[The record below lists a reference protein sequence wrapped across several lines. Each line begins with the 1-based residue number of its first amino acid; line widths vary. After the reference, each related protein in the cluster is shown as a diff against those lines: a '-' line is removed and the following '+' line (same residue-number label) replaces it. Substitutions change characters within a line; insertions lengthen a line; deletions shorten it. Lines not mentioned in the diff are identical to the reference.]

1 MDKDK
6 LLEGKEYDF
15 LRENDNLKNRI
26 ILLGLAGSYAYGTNN
41 ENSDIDVRGIALNK
55 PSDLIG
61 MTSFEQYV
69 DNNTDTCI
77 YSFNKI
83 IKLLINCNPNTI
95 ELLGL
100 KKEHYLYLNEIG
112 RELIDNRKMFLSK
125 RAIQSF
131 VGYSTAQLRRLE
143 NVLTRD
149 SYTQERKEE
158 HILNSIKSSMYE
170 FNSKYEQYNNGCMKI
185 YIDDAIDTKLEKE
198 IFIDVHLKHYPL
210 RDYENMLSQMNNIVR
225 EYDKNKNKNSK
236 KDDTHLNKHAMH
248 LIRLYCMAIDILE
261 NEEVITYRDKE
272 HELLMDIRNG
282 VYQKKDRTFLK
293 EFYEIIDEY
302 KKKLDYAIKNTAL
315 PDEPNMNK
323 IEEFVIETNRK
334 SIELR

>member
-1 MDKDK
+1 MDI
-6 LLEGKEYDF
+6 LLKGKEYDF
-15 LRENDNLKNRI
+15 LRENENLKNRI

-55 PSDLIG
+55 PSDIIG

-100 KKEHYLYLNEIG
+100 KKEHYIYLNDVG
-112 RELIDNRKMFLSK
+112 RELIDNSKMFLSK

-143 NVLTRD
+143 NALSRD
-149 SYTQERKEE
+149 TYSQERKEE
-158 HILNSIKSSMYE
+158 HMLNSIKNSMYE
-170 FNSKYEQYNNGCMKI
+170 FNSRYKKYKEGGIKL
-185 YIDDAIDTKLEKE
+185 YIDNAENVNLAKE
-198 IFIDVHLKHYPL
+198 IFIDVDLKHYPL
-210 RDYENMLSQMNNIVR
+210 RDYENMLTQMNNIIK
-225 EYDKNKNKNSK
+225 EYDKTTKKNSN
-236 KDDTHLNKHAMH
+236 KDDAHLNKHAMH

-261 NEEVITYRDKE
+261 KEEIITYRAKE

-282 VYQKKDRTFLK
+282 RYQNQDRTFSR
-293 EFYEIIDEY
+293 EFYDIIDYY
-302 KKKLDYAIKNTAL
+302 KDKLDYAIKNTNL
-315 PDEPNMNK
+315 PEGPDIK
-323 IEEFVIETNRK
+323 RIEEFVMETNKK
-334 SIELR
+334 SINL

>member
-1 MDKDK
+1 MDKNK

-125 RAIQSF
+125 RA
-131 VGYSTAQLRRLE
+131 
-143 NVLTRD
+143 
-149 SYTQERKEE
+149 
-158 HILNSIKSSMYE
+158 
-170 FNSKYEQYNNGCMKI
+170 
-185 YIDDAIDTKLEKE
+185 
-198 IFIDVHLKHYPL
+198 
-210 RDYENMLSQMNNIVR
+210 
-225 EYDKNKNKNSK
+225 
-236 KDDTHLNKHAMH
+236 
-248 LIRLYCMAIDILE
+248 
-261 NEEVITYRDKE
+261 
-272 HELLMDIRNG
+272 
-282 VYQKKDRTFLK
+282 
-293 EFYEIIDEY
+293 
-302 KKKLDYAIKNTAL
+302 
-315 PDEPNMNK
+315 
-323 IEEFVIETNRK
+323 
-334 SIELR
+334 ELRW